1 MSKSDFIKDYC
12 QQRSITEEYFK
23 QHFICSK
30 VQGEYTARLRSAT

>member
-1 MSKSDFIKDYC
+1 MNKSDFIKAYC
-12 QQRSITEEYFK
+12 ERRGITEEYFK